1 MQDLRNK
8 GEVNELSSLEVITCN
23 IGDLGGYQRLE
34 LEEIV
39 DFFKLCGVPDVLL
52 LQEVG
57 SQDEAEYFSDKL
69 GLKYFVFSNDFQRDH
84 GMAILSGLPLLN
96 PDKLY
101 FKTSKYGYGAVAAD
115 LVVGGNL
122 KVTRKKIQVVN
133 VHMDRIDQIT
143 MKDKKIE
150 VNLRSV
156 LWFAKNEIFGDS
168 VRSRSAREL
177 VQWLGEKGADNI
189 ILGGDF
195 NSVPFSKAIR
205 IVGPGLMMRCGLL

>member
-1 MQDLRNK
+1 MFVGLFLFKMLLRSLKIFKKTMQIKNVLIIPVVLILILGNSAGMQDLRNK
-8 GEVNELSSLEVITCN
+8 GGVNVLSSLEVITCN

-34 LEEIV
+34 REEIV

-57 SQDEAEYFSDKL
+57 NQEEAEYFSDKL
-69 GLKYFVFSNDFQRDH
+69 GLKYFVFSNDFQRTH

-115 LVVGGNL
+115 LVVGE
-122 KVTRKKIQVVN
+122 KKIQVVN

-150 VNLRSV
+150 VALKDLGKKCISLKV
-156 LWFAKNEIFGDS
+156 LGSYPVDTA
-168 VRSRSAREL
+168 V
-177 VQWLGEKGADNI
+177 
-189 ILGGDF
+189 
-195 NSVPFSKAIR
+195 
-205 IVGPGLMMRCGLL
+205 